1 VVPSYIPP
9 SVLRLLDR
17 LVDTPVAVT
26 DAALTLL
33 LGSSTRGRHTEEEQ
47 RALEIGMVSE
57 LRSAAGRYPADRQL
71 RRLITELRATLG
83 TALRRWRD
91 RLSPLDVG
99 RTSRP
104 GRRATGLRR
113 EELAELAGLSVD
125 YVVRLEQGR
134 ATSPS
139 AQVVASL
146 ARALQLEPVERDYA
160 YRLAGLLPPQEGTI
174 STHVPAGVQRMLARL
189 GEFPVGVFSADWTLL
204 SWTPSWA
211 VLMGDPS
218 ARTPVE
224 RNLVRSVFAPGPS
237 RLAAWPVLQDGDAL
251 KPALVADLRTALVDY
266 PRDRALIDLVAEMR
280 STSAE
285 FTRLWDEGEVGPH
298 VSARKTVVHP
308 QVGEVKCDCDV
319 LTVPGCDIRLVVYT
333 VAAGSVDAEKLEFLR
348 VTNGVGADGP
358 SPPGPG
364 LFSTR

>member
-1 VVPSYIPP
+1 M
-9 SVLRLLDR
+9 DE
-17 LVDTPVAVT
+17 
-26 DAALTLL
+26 TL
-33 LGSSTRGRHTEEEQ
+33 
-47 RALEIGMVSE
+47 A
-57 LRSAAGRYPADRQL
+57 
-71 RRLITELRATLG
+71 

-91 RLSPLDVG
+91 RLSPIDVG

-104 GRRATGLRR
+104 GRRAVGLRR

-174 STHVPAGVQRMLARL
+174 PRHVPAGVQRMLARL

-204 SWTPSWA
+204 SWTPAWA
-211 VLMGDPS
+211 VLLGDPS
-218 ARTPVE
+218 ARTHVE
-224 RNLVRSVFAPGPS
+224 RNLVRAVFAAGPS
-237 RLAAWPVLQDGDAL
+237 GLAAWPVFQEDDTL
-251 KPALVADLRTALVDY
+251 KPTLVADLRTALVGY
-266 PRDRALIDLVAEMR
+266 PRDRGLIDLVAELR

-285 FTRLWDEGEVGPH
+285 FARLWDEGAVGLH
-298 VSARKTVVHP
+298 VSARKTIMHP
-308 QVGEVKCDCDV
+308 QVGEVTCDCDV

-348 VTNGVGADGP
+348 VTNGVSPGGS

-364 LFSTR
+364 LFSTP

>member
-1 VVPSYIPP
+1 M
-9 SVLRLLDR
+9 
-17 LVDTPVAVT
+17 
-26 DAALTLL
+26 
-33 LGSSTRGRHTEEEQ
+33 EE
-47 RALEIGMVSE
+47 
-57 LRSAAGRYPADRQL
+57 
-71 RRLITELRATLG
+71 TLG

-91 RLSPLDVG
+91 RLSPVDIG
-99 RTSRP
+99 RTARP

-146 ARALQLEPVERDYA
+146 ARALQLQPLERDYA
-160 YRLAGLLPPQEGTI
+160 YRLAGLLPPPDGTI

-204 SWTPSWA
+204 SWTPPWA
-211 VLMGDPS
+211 ALLGDPS
-218 ARTPVE
+218 AHTHVE
-224 RNLVRSVFAPGPS
+224 RNLVRAVFTTGH
-237 RLAAWPVLQDGDAL
+237 RGLAAWPVLADGDVL

-266 PRDRALIDLVAEMR
+266 PHDRGLVSLLAELR

-285 FTRLWDEGEVGPH
+285 FTRLWDEGTVGPH
-298 VSARKTVVHP
+298 VSARKIIKHP
-308 QVGEVKCDCDV
+308 QVGEVTCDCDV

-333 VAAGSVDAEKLEFLR
+333 VAAGSADADKLDFLR
-348 VTNGVGADGP
+348 VTNGT
-358 SPPGPG
+358 SPPAPG
-364 LFSTR
+364 LFSTP

>member
-1 VVPSYIPP
+1 M
-9 SVLRLLDR
+9 D
-17 LVDTPVAVT
+17 
-26 DAALTLL
+26 
-33 LGSSTRGRHTEEEQ
+33 E
-47 RALEIGMVSE
+47 
-57 LRSAAGRYPADRQL
+57 
-71 RRLITELRATLG
+71 TLG

-99 RTSRP
+99 RAARP

-146 ARALQLEPVERDYA
+146 ARALQLQPLERDYA
-160 YRLAGLLPPQEGTI
+160 YRLAGLLPPQEGTV

-204 SWTPSWA
+204 TWTPAWA
-211 VLMGDPS
+211 ALLGDPG
-218 ARTPVE
+218 ARTHTE
-224 RNLVRSVFAPGPS
+224 RNLVRAVFAVGPS
-237 RLAAWPVLQDGDAL
+237 GLAAWPVLQDGDAL
-251 KPALVADLRTALVDY
+251 EPALVADLRTALLDY
-266 PRDRALIDLVAEMR
+266 PRDRALTGLVAELR
-280 STSAE
+280 SGSEE
-285 FTRLWDEGEVGPH
+285 FARLWDEGAVGPH

-308 QVGEVKCDCDV
+308 QVGEVTCDCDV

-333 VAAGSVDAEKLEFLR
+333 VAAGSADAEKLEFLR
-348 VTNGVGADGP
+348 VTSGVRVDG
-358 SPPGPG
+358 
-364 LFSTR
+364 